1 MSCVFPID
9 SAVFFCTRKP
19 TGLQKRKEKV
29 KLLSSN
35 FVNLVKKTLNNTND
49 WTLFPLEVQAKL
61 IELQ

>member
-1 MSCVFPID
+1 
-9 SAVFFCTRKP
+9 VFFPLTLLYFSVLEYRPDYK
-19 TGLQKRKEKV
+19 KEKKKQ

-49 WTLFPLEVQAKL
+49 WTFFPLEFQAKL

>member
-1 MSCVFPID
+1 MSCVFSID
-9 SAVFFCTRKP
+9 SAVFFCTRIP
-19 TGLQKRKEKV
+19 TGLQKRKKKK

-49 WTLFPLEVQAKL
+49 WTFFPLEFQAKL